1 MENFLICFNAI
12 LPVFLMLGVG
22 VLARHAGI
30 IRETE
35 VPRMNAVA
43 FKVFMPIM
51 CFYNIYASD
60 LSSSVRPALML
71 YSVLAVLGVYL
82 FSWLLGRLFVKELPQ
97 RGVVIQGLYRSN
109 FLILGFPVVTSLLP
123 NGDAGVV
130 AVLAAVVVPLF
141 NILAVLTLESCSG
154 EKRSRGTLL
163 LDCLKNPLVL
173 GSAAG
178 VLALLAGLKLPA
190 GVEHAVRDL
199 SRVASPLML
208 FLLGAFFRFSSF
220 RGQGARLVSI
230 CLGRLVVFPALTL
243 TGAAL
248 LGFRGMEF
256 AALLAAFAS
265 PTAVASFTMA
275 EQMGGDAELAGNIV
289 VMTSLLCS
297 LTMFLWCYLFKS
309 LGMY

>member
-163 LDCLKNPLVL
+163 IDCLKNPLVL

-178 VLALLAGLKLPA
+178 VLALLVGLKLPA

-220 RGQGARLVSI
+220 RGQGARLASV
-230 CLGRLVVFPALTL
+230 CLGRLVVFPALAL

-275 EQMGGDAELAGNIV
+275 EQLGGDAELAGNIV
-289 VMTSLLCS
+289 VLTSFFSAFS
-297 LTMFLWCYLFKS
+297 LFAWSFLFKM
-309 LGMY
+309 LNFY

>member
-1 MENFLICFNAI
+1 MENFLVCLNAI
-12 LPVFLMLGVG
+12 LPVFLTLGVG
-22 VLARHAGI
+22 VLARCAGI
-30 IRETE
+30 IRESE

-43 FKVFMPIM
+43 FKVFMPLM
-51 CFYNIYASD
+51 CFYNIYSSD
-60 LSSSVRPALML
+60 LSSSVRPSLML
-71 YSVLAVLGVYL
+71 YSALAVLGVYL
-82 FSWLLGRLFVKELPQ
+82 LSWLLGRRFVRELPQ

-123 NGDAGVV
+123 EEDAGVV

-154 EKRSRGTLL
+154 EKRSRARLL

-178 VLALLAGLKLPA
+178 VLALLLGLRLPV

-208 FLLGAFFRFSSF
+208 FLLGAFLRFSSF
-220 RGQGARLVSI
+220 RGQAARLVSV
-230 CLGRLVVFPALTL
+230 CLGRLLVFPALAL

-256 AALLAAFAS
+256 AALIAAFAS

-289 VMTSLLCS
+289 VVTSLFCS

-309 LGMY
+309 LGMF

>member
-1 MENFLICFNAI
+1 MENFLVCLNAI
-12 LPVFLMLGVG
+12 LPVFLTLGVG
-22 VLARHAGI
+22 VLARCAGI
-30 IRETE
+30 IRESE

-43 FKVFMPIM
+43 FKVFMPLM
-51 CFYNIYASD
+51 CFYNIYSSD
-60 LSSSVRPALML
+60 LSSSVRPSLML
-71 YSVLAVLGVYL
+71 YSALAVLGVYL
-82 FSWLLGRLFVKELPQ
+82 LSWLLGRRFVRELPQ

-123 NGDAGVV
+123 EEDAGVV

-154 EKRSRGTLL
+154 EKRGRATLL

-178 VLALLAGLKLPA
+178 VLALLLGLRLPV

-208 FLLGAFFRFSSF
+208 FLLVAFLRFSSF
-220 RGQGARLVSI
+220 RGQAARLVSV
-230 CLGRLVVFPALTL
+230 CLGRLLVFPALAL

-256 AALLAAFAS
+256 AALIAAFAS

-289 VMTSLLCS
+289 VVTSLFCS

-309 LGMY
+309 LGMF

>member
-163 LDCLKNPLVL
+163 IDCLKNPLVL

-178 VLALLAGLKLPA
+178 VLALLVGLKLPA

-208 FLLGAFFRFSSF
+208 FLLGAFFRFSS
-220 RGQGARLVSI
+220 
-230 CLGRLVVFPALTL
+230 
-243 TGAAL
+243 
-248 LGFRGMEF
+248 FRGMEF